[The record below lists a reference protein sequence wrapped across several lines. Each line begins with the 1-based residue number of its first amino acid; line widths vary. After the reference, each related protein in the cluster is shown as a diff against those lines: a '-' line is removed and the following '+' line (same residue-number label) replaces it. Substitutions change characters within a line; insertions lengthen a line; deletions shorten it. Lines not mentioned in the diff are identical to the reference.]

1 MPTTERAGATQPH
14 LRRYL
19 LRWTL
24 GPLVVVWLLLIAV
37 AFSTGIREARKFAD
51 AQLVSVGQLWLQS
64 TPVLTQHKPL
74 PFQPGV
80 EREYLQ
86 DMAVLAWTNGRLIT
100 DTHQM
105 VRGLSSDQ
113 LPRHGLATVSYQSP
127 DGVGEWRAFGA
138 DVVDGGTRRH
148 VVVLIDMKKRY
159 ELGADLAEHVSTPA
173 VLVLPLVACVLWWAI
188 RRGLRPLDRLS
199 NEVASLDT
207 LANQRLNT
215 QHRFQE
221 FTSTVRAINGL
232 VDSLESQAQRERQF
246 ASDVAHE
253 LRTPLAAIAL
263 QAQAAQHD
271 ANAERLRGLERDALR
286 AGRILSQLLDL
297 ARVQRGGHAT
307 ATAPPT
313 AVPLNER
320 LAQWV
325 SDHAQAAHELGQ
337 DLSLVQPEAPV
348 ALAVEPL
355 LLELALRNLVD
366 NALRHT
372 PAGTQVCVALEPTPA
387 GVCLSVCDDGQRTP
401 ASHPPAAQPM
411 PSDGLGLGLRLVE
424 RLAQQMGAELEQGGA
439 QAPMTTRF
447 GLRWHAPQ
455 PLSPAA

>member
-1 MPTTERAGATQPH
+1 MSKAERAGATHPY

-24 GPLVVVWLLLIAV
+24 GPLAVVWVLLIAV
-37 AFSTGIREARKFAD
+37 AFFTGLHEARQFAD
-51 AQLVSVGQLWLQS
+51 AQLAVVGQLWLAS
-64 TPVLTQHKPL
+64 SPAVAPRKPL
-74 PFQPGV
+74 PFQPSV
-80 EREYLQ
+80 EREYAQ
-86 DMAVLAWTNGRLIT
+86 DMALLAWTNGRLIT

-105 VRGLSSDQ
+105 APGLSLDQ
-113 LPRHGLATVSYQSP
+113 LPRQGLATVTYQSP
-127 DGVGEWRAFGA
+127 DGVGEWRAFGI
-138 DVVDGGTRRH
+138 DVMDGATQRH
-148 VVVLIDMKKRY
+148 VVVLVDMKKRY
-159 ELGADLAEHVSTPA
+159 ELGVDLAKHLAKPA
-173 VLVLPLVACVLWWAI
+173 KLIFPLVALILWWAI

-207 LANQRLNT
+207 SANQRLNT
-215 QHRFQE
+215 PHRFQE
-221 FTSTVRAINGL
+221 FASTVRAINSL

-263 QAQAAQHD
+263 QAQAAQYD
-271 ANAERLRGLERDALR
+271 ASTERLRSLERDALR

-307 ATAPPT
+307 ATAPST
-313 AVPLNER
+313 AVPVNER

-337 DLSLVQPEAPV
+337 DLSLVQPETPV

-372 PAGTQVCVALEPTPA
+372 PTGTQVCVALEPTPA
-387 GVCLSVCDDGQRTP
+387 GVCLSVSDDGQRIP
-401 ASHPPAAQPM
+401 ASQPPAAQPT